1 MEFLS
6 HSSIFIYASAAI
18 VISLAVYARKA
29 KKLAKKLRGSG
40 RVPDIKK
47 WENRTE
53 FCYMGI
59 SIFAL
64 LTILLAII
72 RFK

>member
-1 MEFLS
+1 MKFLS
-6 HSSIFIYASAAI
+6 HSSIFICASAAV
-18 VISLAVYARKA
+18 VIYLALYARKA

-40 RVPDIKK
+40 RVTDIRK

-53 FCYMGI
+53 FSYMGI

-64 LTILLAII
+64 ITILLAII